1 MTFVDKQK
9 VGQILKNVSC
19 EEEKENNTKDFK
31 VKEAGDQLLLKDSYV
46 KLENSRDLKEASQN
60 VDKSKS
66 DDRIIYEDSSDL
78 PQGWTRFRIKRLAGP
93 KCSDRYISNP
103 QGRKFDRQKDVD
115 EYLRKSKLNI
125 EVSLNPSKSKC
136 SEMGEAA
143 EDSNKTDEGKN
154 KRGIGY
160 YFGKNNKDTKNGVT
174 ESDTYTQES
183 LPKAKD
189 DIPSDQVSPEVDQKK
204 EQSSFSNTNKRKCVD
219 DDKGTTSQRRKPNI
233 VESLNKSSNKDCEAP
248 VEAEATKKTHEDVSE
263 KSLEDLQSCV
273 NGLKHE
279 EVKDEVLEEKSP
291 DKATISDLP
300 SGWSRKEVP
309 KAFSKQKEVIVVI
322 EAPDGKQFDAQKKLN
337 SYIARNKMNVKISID
352 GPVEKSK
359 SKETLSLTEDTK
371 GDKNSATEEE
381 TVSSNKE
388 IVSETRKKAGKTKK
402 EDTVETDRY
411 LTNQDIDEECD
422 REFCQQDLI
431 YIEEI
436 NKFLA
441 ETELQL
447 QARPATKGDGNC
459 WFRAVADQVVSQN
472 IPDKARNH
480 RALRLEV
487 MVLCWKKIHA
497 NNSLFLN
504 LGV

>member
-9 VGQILKNVSC
+9 VGQILKNVSS
-19 EEEKENNTKDFK
+19 EEEKENNTQDTK
-31 VKEAGDQLLLKDSYV
+31 VKEAGDQLMLKDSYV
-46 KLENSRDLKEASQN
+46 KLENRRDLKEACQN
-60 VDKSKS
+60 VEKSKS
-66 DDRIIYEDSSDL
+66 DDRIVYEDSSDL
-78 PQGWTRFRIKRLAGP
+78 PKGWTRFRIKRLADP
-93 KCSDRYISNP
+93 KCSDRCIANP
-103 QGRKFDRQKDVD
+103 QGRKFDRQKDID

-125 EVSLNPSKSKC
+125 EVSFNPSNSKHR

-143 EDSNKTDEGKN
+143 EDTKKNDEAKN
-154 KRGIGY
+154 KRDIGY
-160 YFGKNNKDTKNGVT
+160 YFGKNHKDSKNGAT
-174 ESDTYTQES
+174 ESDSNTLKS
-183 LPKAKD
+183 LPNALTPTSISEFESKTKD
-189 DIPSDQVSPEVDQKK
+189 NIPSDQVTPEVDQKK
-204 EQSSFSNTNKRKCVD
+204 KEKSTSSNTNKRKYVD
-219 DDKGTTSQRRKPNI
+219 DDQVNTSQRRKPNI
-233 VESLNKSSNKDCEAP
+233 VESLNKSSNKDCDAL
-248 VEAEATKKTHEDVSE
+248 VEAEEMEKTEDNASE
-263 KSLEDLQSCV
+263 KSLEDDVQSCV
-273 NGLKHE
+273 DSLKPE

-291 DKATISDLP
+291 DNATISDLP

-322 EAPDGKQFDAQKKLN
+322 EAPDGKQFDSQKKLN
-337 SYIARNKMNVKISID
+337 SYIARNKMNVKINID
-352 GPVEKSK
+352 GPVEKIK
-359 SKETLSLTEDTK
+359 SKETEETEV
-371 GDKNSATEEE
+371 DKNSATEEE

-388 IVSETRKKAGKTKK
+388 IVPETRKKTGKTKK
-402 EDTVETDRY
+402 EDTVETDRN

-487 MVLCWKKIHA
+487 I
-497 NNSLFLN
+497 
-504 LGV
+504 

>member
-19 EEEKENNTKDFK
+19 EEEKENNTQDLK

-46 KLENSRDLKEASQN
+46 KLENRKDLKEASQN

-66 DDRIIYEDSSDL
+66 DDRIVYEDSSDL

-174 ESDTYTQES
+174 ESDTNTQES
-183 LPKAKD
+183 LPNAQISRSISEPESMTKD
-189 DIPSDQVSPEVDQKK
+189 DIPSDQVTPEVDQTK
-204 EQSSFSNTNKRKCVD
+204 EKSSSSNTNKRKCVD
-219 DDKGTTSQRRKPNI
+219 DDLVNTSQRRKPNI
-233 VESLNKSSNKDCEAP
+233 VESLNRSSNEDCEAP
-248 VEAEATKKTHEDVSE
+248 VEAEAKKKTQEGPSE
-263 KSLEDLQSCV
+263 TVDKP
-273 NGLKHE
+273 E

-291 DKATISDLP
+291 DNVTISDLP
-300 SGWSRKEVP
+300 FGWSRKEVP
-309 KAFSKQKEVIVVI
+309 KAFSKQKELIVVI
-322 EAPDGKQFDAQKKLN
+322 EAPDGKQFDSQKKLN
-337 SYIARNKMNVKISID
+337 SYIARNKMNVKINID

-359 SKETLSLTEDTK
+359 SKETEETED
-371 GDKNSATEEE
+371 DKNSATEEE
-381 TVSSNKE
+381 TDSSTKE
-388 IVSETRKKAGKTKK
+388 AVPDTRKKTGKTKK
-402 EDTVETDRY
+402 EDTVETDRN

-487 MVLCWKKIHA
+487 MVLCWKKMYA
-497 NNSLFLN
+497 NNTSFWN
-504 LGV
+504 